1 MEEVIGFSVVGL
13 LVVCLF
19 LGIKKL
25 LFKKK
30 DLYDYEDEI
39 ILDNDMVHYGPFSG
53 NFKNPCQKLILLL
66 AVSSSFLSADIELR
80 TIDNWG
86 ITSWGREALI
96 IQKTSDNQDSHF
108 FIEMERPFC
117 ICTDPL
123 ITTPSGTTNYNN
135 GDRIEAVITVDNYKP
150 KKVVFEVES
159 VFDDGDY
166 LLRPKYYPSLR
177 YAEIIKVKFAQNV
190 ELDDMLFNTKG
201 MSHAMK
207 QSERICFS
215 DYELEESE
223 TQETSH
229 I

>member
-1 MEEVIGFSVVGL
+1 MEEVIGFSIVGL
-13 LVVCLF
+13 LVVCLY

-25 LFKKK
+25 LFKKQ

-39 ILDNDMVHYGPFSG
+39 ILDEDMVHYGPFSG

-215 DYELEESE
+215 DYELEESDVE
-223 TQETSH
+223 DVK

>member
-1 MEEVIGFSVVGL
+1 MEEFIGFGLIALFIAGVVL
-13 LVVCLF
+13 TIRKAF
-19 LGIKKL
+19 T
-25 LFKKK
+25 KKK
-30 DLYDYEDEI
+30 DYYEYEDEI

-53 NFKNPCQKLILLL
+53 SIKNPCQKLVLLT
-66 AVSSSFLSADIELR
+66 AFSSSFLSADIELR

-123 ITTPSGTTNYNN
+123 ITTPSGTTNYNT

-201 MSHAMK
+201 MSNAMK

-215 DYELEESE
+215 EYNLEPDTMKE
-223 TQETSH
+223 TNR

>member
-39 ILDNDMVHYGPFSG
+39 ILDKDMAHYGPFSG